1 MEDWVTIKNLKSK
14 NPDMSLREIA
24 RFLHVS
30 HNTVKKALEGE
41 SPPQYERPEKIN
53 INIEPFKEVIFEMV
67 NVKKYK
73 GSRILE
79 EIKSKGYTGGQTSF
93 YFYLKKIKTEQKQKF
108 FTPYE
113 TAPAEQSQFDWSP
126 YTVLIGNIL
135 TKIYLFSYINSFS
148 RQKILQVS
156 LSQTQGDVFEALENS
171 LIECGGVPQRIQ
183 TDNAKAFVKNA
194 SKNNFQWNQRYMHFC
209 GHYGFTP
216 SRSLPYHPWSKGK
229 VERPFAYI
237 EDHFIAG
244 NSFENFE
251 DLQNK
256 LKLFQKQLNARVHS
270 IIKAIP
276 EEMFKKEKPSLMPLP
291 ERRYVGVQEEIRKVT
306 FDCLISFNGSRY
318 SVPWMFAGKQ
328 VWIKVSRGY
337 ILEVYSQNNKLVAT
351 HKLSLEKKFIIVEQ
365 EHYKGNN
372 CETGNFERL
381 KMNFLSVFPGKELF
395 IEKLKAAK
403 RLNARYQLFQIL
415 ELMKMYTKE
424 DFLDA
429 IEKSL
434 QYNVFHSSF
443 ISGYLEKNFKQKFA
457 LNDSLYKRHLQ
468 TDEIINVKRDMREYR
483 LFGEDI

>member
-1 MEDWVTIKNLKSK
+1 
-14 NPDMSLREIA
+14 
-24 RFLHVS
+24 
-30 HNTVKKALEGE
+30 
-41 SPPQYERPEKIN
+41 
-53 INIEPFKEVIFEMV
+53 
-67 NVKKYK
+67 
-73 GSRILE
+73 
-79 EIKSKGYTGGQTSF
+79 
-93 YFYLKKIKTEQKQKF
+93 
-108 FTPYE
+108 
-113 TAPAEQSQFDWSP
+113 
-126 YTVLIGNIL
+126 
-135 TKIYLFSYINSFS
+135 
-148 RQKILQVS
+148 
-156 LSQTQGDVFEALENS
+156 
-171 LIECGGVPQRIQ
+171 
-183 TDNAKAFVKNA
+183 
-194 SKNNFQWNQRYMHFC
+194 MHFC